1 VLVFAVGIAANTAIF
16 SIVYGVLFQKLPF
29 ARPDRL
35 VAIDT
40 LKNGEADSSAYPDF
54 LDWRAQSKSFDH
66 LSAYATAAVTLT
78 GAGDAAS
85 LPSTVVSGD
94 LFNLLGRAPLLGR
107 TLGLEDDERGAV
119 RAALLSE
126 ATWTTYFARDRAI
139 VGRSITLD
147 GDAFVV
153 VGVMP
158 AAFQFPF
165 ESEDPTAV
173 WIPVRASR
181 FAAQW
186 AEQRNASFVSV
197 IGALRDGVALPTARA
212 ELTTVAASLA
222 KQYPSNQSRTLT
234 IRPFQDVLVKDYRL
248 GLVVLLAAVAAVLL
262 IACANIANLLLARGS
277 ARRREIAVRVAL
289 GASRSTIVR
298 QLLSE
303 GLVLALIGGTIGAL
317 LAAWGV
323 DALVKISP
331 IQIPRLHD
339 VHIDMRALAFTTL
352 ASVITGI
359 VSGLVP
365 AIQLSRPNPVDSLK
379 EGDRGAS
386 GASGA
391 RTRQVLV
398 VAEMAVSVALLA
410 AGGLLVRSL
419 ITLQRVHPGFVADRA
434 ITMQLM
440 LPGAQ
445 YPNSDAILTFY
456 RRLHDGLATMPGAS
470 ASALS
475 TTLPM
480 TGSNID
486 VGLTIEGRPTDPND
500 RPSAPLFSVSPEYFA
515 TMGIPLAKGRRFT
528 ERDSQNAPAVV
539 IVSDAFARKYW
550 PNEDPIGKRITL
562 SYNHTG
568 PREVVGLVGDVKQS
582 KLSDELQP
590 QVYAPFEQMP
600 WPFITAVVRTTGAP
614 EAAAQSLRGVLARVD
629 PMQAAGELRTLDQY
643 VSRSVATP
651 RFTALLVGLFAIF
664 ALLLAGFGLFSVM
677 AYSVAQRGREI
688 GVRMA
693 LGATA
698 SDVRTMVVGQALKMA
713 VIGFGIGLAGA
724 FVAGRLLTTLLYGI
738 EPHDPFT
745 LTAVSATLF
754 AVMLLAAYLPA
765 RRATRVDPMTAL
777 RTE

>member
-1 VLVFAVGIAANTAIF
+1 
-16 SIVYGVLFQKLPF
+16 
-29 ARPDRL
+29 
-35 VAIDT
+35 
-40 LKNGEADSSAYPDF
+40 
-54 LDWRAQSKSFDH
+54 
-66 LSAYATAAVTLT
+66 
-78 GAGDAAS
+78 
-85 LPSTVVSGD
+85 
-94 LFNLLGRAPLLGR
+94 
-107 TLGLEDDERGAV
+107 
-119 RAALLSE
+119 
-126 ATWTTYFARDRAI
+126 
-139 VGRSITLD
+139 
-147 GDAFVV
+147 
-153 VGVMP
+153 
-158 AAFQFPF
+158 
-165 ESEDPTAV
+165 
-173 WIPVRASR
+173 
-181 FAAQW
+181 
-186 AEQRNASFVSV
+186 
-197 IGALRDGVALPTARA
+197 
-212 ELTTVAASLA
+212 
-222 KQYPSNQSRTLT
+222 
-234 IRPFQDVLVKDYRL
+234 
-248 GLVVLLAAVAAVLL
+248 
-262 IACANIANLLLARGS
+262 
-277 ARRREIAVRVAL
+277 
-289 GASRSTIVR
+289 
-298 QLLSE
+298 
-303 GLVLALIGGTIGAL
+303 
-317 LAAWGV
+317 
-323 DALVKISP
+323 
-331 IQIPRLHD
+331 
-339 VHIDMRALAFTTL
+339 
-352 ASVITGI
+352 
-359 VSGLVP
+359 
-365 AIQLSRPNPVDSLK
+365 
-379 EGDRGAS
+379 
-386 GASGA
+386 
-391 RTRQVLV
+391 
-398 VAEMAVSVALLA
+398 
-410 AGGLLVRSL
+410 
-419 ITLQRVHPGFVADRA
+419 
-434 ITMQLM
+434 
-440 LPGAQ
+440 
-445 YPNSDAILTFY
+445 
-456 RRLHDGLATMPGAS
+456 MPGAS

-486 VGLTIEGRPTDPND
+486 VGLTIEGRPTDPSD